1 MFDLYLDYIDRWS
14 HGLWLTASMSTLS
27 VLIGFLVALPIG
39 FVRSRAKGPLA
50 WLAIAYVNLFRGMPL
65 LVLMFLVYYGFGQFS
80 SELRAMGLWWFFRDA
95 YFCGMLA
102 LILNTSAYQAE
113 IIRGSLNTISTS
125 VIETNAALN
134 LTRWTAFRRV
144 LLPIAFAKALPPL
157 GNEYILMVKAT
168 SLLAIITVFDLM
180 GEARTIF
187 SETLDLGVYYV
198 AAIHY
203 LVLVLAIEWTLRRVE
218 ARFKWMA

>member
-113 IIRGSLNTISTS
+113 IIRGSLDTISTS

>member
-113 IIRGSLNTISTS
+113 IIRGSLDTISTS

-203 LVLVLAIEWTLRRVE
+203 LVLVLAIEWTLRRVD
-218 ARFKWMA
+218 ARFK